1 MKLGYPSGENLESE
15 GQPRVSKTR
24 EGQGIDGI

>member
-1 MKLGYPSGENLESE
+1 MKLKDSVGENLESE